1 MPFHV
6 AKLQVDFWQLMRSQH
21 FPVRDA
27 DVSYAIGLLMKS
39 GWWFQIASVSY
50 SSSQFAVMNRSWRV
64 TYHTSFV

>member
-1 MPFHV
+1 MMATESQEEIFAGDVELAAVPFHV

-39 GWWFQIASVSY
+39 GWWFQIAS
-50 SSSQFAVMNRSWRV
+50 
-64 TYHTSFV
+64 